1 VDKDDLLT
9 VNLTLYQYSCL
20 WEASSMSRY
29 CASATGGVI
38 SFTRTCLIRFRPS
51 EASSDAAVEGEI
63 PAPCEGAT

>member
-1 VDKDDLLT
+1 VGKDDLLT
-9 VNLTLYQYSCL
+9 VNLILYQYICL

-38 SFTRTCLIRFRPS
+38 TFTRTCLIRFRAS
-51 EASSDAAVEGEI
+51 ETSSDAAVEGET